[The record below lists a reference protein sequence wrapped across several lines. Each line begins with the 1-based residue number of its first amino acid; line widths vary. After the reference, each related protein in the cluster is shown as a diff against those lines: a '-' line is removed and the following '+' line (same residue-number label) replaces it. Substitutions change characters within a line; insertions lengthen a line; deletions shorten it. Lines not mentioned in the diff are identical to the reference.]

1 MSDYENYLKQQQ
13 AERGRV
19 YNDMTLDERL
29 AEFIEYCQQKTERY
43 LVIDAHMEIFNLRD
57 ENTRLD
63 DALAA
68 TAAELTDATAQVLRL
83 NEENRLLLEQL
94 QESIHRAQEAE
105 YNLHLMSKQADTFH
119 AENGRLRQQQERT
132 TTIARPYSG
141 GLDCEG
147 DGSGPGWCNHDAVWE
162 IQRMQDDGS
171 HYSYVCD
178 GHLSDY
184 QKWAD
189 GKGYAPLVFETE

>member
-68 TAAELTDATAQVLRL
+68 TAAELTDATAQINELNAENNLLHDALTKLQARYDETEASLFQHLREKESTL
-83 NEENRLLLEQL
+83 AELEAARDIVNYAHYINSQLLLHQHGWIEREFSTAFL
-94 QESIHRAQEAE
+94 SVHK
-105 YNLHLMSKQADTFH
+105 NLT
-119 AENGRLRQQQERT
+119 RL
-132 TTIARPYSG
+132 
-141 GLDCEG
+141 
-147 DGSGPGWCNHDAVWE
+147 
-162 IQRMQDDGS
+162 
-171 HYSYVCD
+171 
-178 GHLSDY
+178 
-184 QKWAD
+184 
-189 GKGYAPLVFETE
+189 FEKMA

>member
-68 TAAELTDATAQVLRL
+68 TAAELADATAQIQRL
-83 NEENRLLLEQL
+83 NEENRRLLAELEAARDIVNYAHYINSQL
-94 QESIHRAQEAE
+94 SLHQHGWIGRKFSTAFLNVHK
-105 YNLHLMSKQADTFH
+105 NLT
-119 AENGRLRQQQERT
+119 RL
-132 TTIARPYSG
+132 
-141 GLDCEG
+141 
-147 DGSGPGWCNHDAVWE
+147 
-162 IQRMQDDGS
+162 
-171 HYSYVCD
+171 
-178 GHLSDY
+178 
-184 QKWAD
+184 
-189 GKGYAPLVFETE
+189 FEKKDLNIPF

>member
-1 MSDYENYLKQQQ
+1 MMSDYEDYLKQQQ

-68 TAAELTDATAQVLRL
+68 TAAELADATAQIQRL
-83 NEENRLLLEQL
+83 NEENRRLLAELEAARELGSITYQL
-94 QESIHRAQEAE
+94 QDELNAMSLELENKVTNDGWASIAVR
-105 YNLHLMSKQADTFH
+105 
-119 AENGRLRQQQERT
+119 NGLRVFVNVNTNEVSYK
-132 TTIARPYSG
+132 IATDKKRRSFNNYQGALNFLS
-141 GLDCEG
+141 EIK
-147 DGSGPGWCNHDAVWE
+147 DGE
-162 IQRMQDDGS
+162 
-171 HYSYVCD
+171 
-178 GHLSDY
+178 
-184 QKWAD
+184 
-189 GKGYAPLVFETE
+189 